1 MPEIQIPIQPVEDPI
16 LCSPYE
22 EPGLHWLYDTKT
34 GTPSKVPARREASYW
49 YKSERTGSAQRSL
62 LTEEE
67 RDDLPL
73 VNALREDVRR
83 WRRSGWQNASE
94 TTKKLLRHWWREDRT
109 RRLFFCQLE
118 AAETILY
125 LREILAAGRKP
136 RWKPQLSP
144 DEFRML
150 EAGRNPRP
158 GEWVAKVAQ
167 HPKLTDVPNEAGAAP
182 IPRHACK
189 MATGAGKTVV
199 MSMLIAWAFC
209 NRGTK
214 PGDPRY
220 PRRVLVVCPNLTIR
234 ERLGVLRPGAPG
246 NYYER
251 FDIVPSPLRPELAKG
266 KVRVTN
272 WHVLSPEPDVIPVGG
287 VPVGRLGDETP
298 EAFART
304 RLGDLWDDEPLM
316 VLNDEGHHAYRPAP
330 VGGKARLSSEEKA
343 DREQATVWVS
353 GLDRIHAACGI
364 RLCVDLSAMPFYLH
378 GSGYPEGSP
387 FPWIVSDF
395 SLVDAIESGIT
406 KIPRLPAIDSTGRP
420 DPVYFKL
427 WEHVTRRLKPGD
439 RLPGGKPKPEAAYR
453 EAEAALLTLAGEWK
467 ERFDQLQAS
476 APGQDRTP
484 PVMIAVCDN
493 TDLAEHFH
501 RMISG
506 EERVEA
512 AGAGGSGTAAAGAAD
527 EDEDENGGNGDH
539 GGNSGNGE
547 GGDGEGGSPEG
558 RRKKKAK
565 AVKRYGAGLPGFP
578 ELWNRDGA
586 EVTLRIDS
594 KLLAAAE
601 SEDPNATRKHAAED
615 LRKIVSTVGA
625 PGEPGEHI
633 RCVVSVNMLSEGW
646 DANNVT
652 HVLGLRAFHSQL
664 LCEQVVGRGL
674 RRMDYTPDP
683 ETGLLTAE
691 YVDVFGVPFS
701 LIPFKGRQPGGGP
714 PPEDHPK
721 HEVKALPERKAFE
734 IRFPIVEG
742 YVVSLKKNRVIC
754 DLDAV
759 ERTSLD
765 PWATPTAAFVRP
777 QVGYQIGHPGAYG
790 GFGFEEV
797 DRRQYYESVH
807 PQTIAFAI
815 AVEIVRMLTQAA
827 YPGKER
833 LRCESR
839 RTLFPQVL
847 HIVSGYLRERV
858 DLNGLHPCDV
868 GLQTYARRIVDLLV
882 AAILPDDSKDEAPLL
897 PRLNRYRPI
906 GSTESVHFKTVK
918 PVQATV
924 ASHLNH
930 VACDTGAWEQ
940 AATFRLETLA
950 KAGVVC
956 CYARNDHLEF
966 NIPFELYG
974 TPRAYEPDFIVRMVN
989 GLNVVLEIKGRSHD
1003 DTDVKHQAARRW
1015 MAAVNHWGR
1024 LGEWAFLVC
1033 RDPQRLDA
1041 DFAKLV
1047 DARTAREGPK
1057 QHAPLRR

>member
-1 MPEIQIPIQPVEDPI
+1 MPEEPRIPIQPVEKPI

-22 EPGLHWLYDTKT
+22 EPGLHWLYDTRT
-34 GTPSKVPARREASYW
+34 GVPSKVPERREASYW
-49 YKSERTGSAQRSL
+49 YKSERAGSAQRSL

-73 VNALREDVRR
+73 VNALRDDVRR
-83 WRRSGWQNASE
+83 WRKSGWRNASE
-94 TTKKLLRHWWREDRT
+94 TTKKLLRHWWREERM

-118 AAETILY
+118 AAETVIY

-136 RWKPQLSP
+136 RWKPRLSP

-158 GEWVAKVAQ
+158 GEWVANVAQ
-167 HPKLTDVPNEAGAAP
+167 HPKLVDVPNEAGAAP
-182 IPRHACK
+182 IPRYACK

-234 ERLGVLRPGAPG
+234 ERLGVLRPGDPG
-246 NYYER
+246 NYYEK
-251 FDIVPSPLRPELAKG
+251 FDVVPSPLRSELAKG
-266 KVRVTN
+266 KVLVTN
-272 WHVLSPEPDVIPVGG
+272 WHVLSPEPDVITVGG
-287 VPVGRLGDETP
+287 VPIGKLGDETP
-298 EAFART
+298 EAFARS

-330 VGGKARLSSEEKA
+330 VGGKAKLSSEEKA
-343 DREQATVWVS
+343 DREEATVWVS
-353 GLDRIHAACGI
+353 GLDRINAACGI
-364 RLCVDLSAMPFYLH
+364 RLCVDLSATPFYLQ

-427 WEHVTRRLKPGD
+427 WEHVAKRLKPGD
-439 RLPGGKPKPEAAYR
+439 RLPGGKPKPGAVWR

-467 ERFDQLQAS
+467 ERFDQVQAS

-493 TDLAEHFH
+493 TDVAEHVH

-506 EERVEA
+506 EALVEA
-512 AGAGGSGTAAAGAAD
+512 AGAAEEAE
-527 EDEDENGGNGDH
+527 EDED
-539 GGNSGNGE
+539 
-547 GGDGEGGSPEG
+547 DGEGDSPQG
-558 RRKKKAK
+558 RRRKKKPK
-565 AVKRYGAGLPGFP
+565 SVKRFDAGLPGFP

-601 SEDPNATRKHAAED
+601 SEDPKATRKHAAEE
-615 LRKIVSTVGA
+615 LRKIVSTVGV
-625 PGEPGEHI
+625 PGEPGERI

-652 HVLGLRAFHSQL
+652 HILGLRAFHSQL

-714 PPEDHPK
+714 PPEDRPR
-721 HEVKALPERKAFE
+721 HEVMALSERKAFE

-742 YVVSLKKNRVIC
+742 YVVSLKKSRIAC
-754 DLDAV
+754 DLDRV

-797 DRRQYYESVH
+797 DRRRYYESVH

-815 AVEIVRMLTQAA
+815 AVEIVRALTDAA
-827 YPGKER
+827 HPGKER
-833 LRCESR
+833 LRSESR

-847 HIVSGYLRERV
+847 RVVQDYIRERV

-882 AAILPDDSKDEAPLL
+882 AAITPDDSEGEAPLL

-906 GSTESVHFKTVK
+906 GSTGSVHFKTVK
-918 PVQATV
+918 PVQATI

-930 VACDTGAWEQ
+930 VACDTGSWEQ
-940 AATFRLETLA
+940 AAAFRLEKLA
-950 KAGVVC
+950 KDGFVR

-974 TPRAYEPDFIVRMVN
+974 APRAYEPDFIVRLANGVN
-989 GLNVVLEIKGRSHD
+989 VLLEIKGRTHD

-1015 MAAVNHWGR
+1015 VAAVNHWGR

-1033 RDPQRLDA
+1033 RNPQSLDGDLA
-1041 DFAKLV
+1041 NLV
-1047 DARTAREGPK
+1047 ERAASFPVR
-1057 QHAPLRR
+1057 

>member
-1 MPEIQIPIQPVEDPI
+1 MPEPRIPIQPVEDPI

-34 GTPSKVPARREASYW
+34 GRPSKVPARREASYW

-73 VNALREDVRR
+73 VNALRDDVRR
-83 WRRSGWQNASE
+83 WRKSGWQNASE

-118 AAETILY
+118 AAETIVY

-136 RWKPQLSP
+136 RWKPRLAP

-158 GEWVAKVAQ
+158 DEWVARVAQ
-167 HPKLTDVPNEAGAAP
+167 HPKLSDVPNEAGAAP
-182 IPRHACK
+182 IPRYACK

-214 PGDPRY
+214 PGDERY

-246 NYYER
+246 NYYEK
-251 FDIVPSPLRPELAKG
+251 FDVVPTSLRPELAKG
-266 KVRVTN
+266 KVLVTN
-272 WHVLSPEPDVIPVGG
+272 WHVLSPEPDVITVGG

-298 EAFART
+298 EAFARG

-330 VGGKARLSSEEKA
+330 VGGKTRLSSEEKA
-343 DREQATVWVS
+343 DREEATVWVS
-353 GLDRIHAACGI
+353 GLDRINAACGI
-364 RLCVDLSAMPFYLH
+364 GLCVDLSATPFYLQ

-406 KIPRLPAIDSTGRP
+406 KIPRLPAIDSTGHP

-427 WEHVTRRLKPGD
+427 WEHVVKRLKPGD
-439 RLPGGKPKPEAAYR
+439 RLPGGKPKPEAAWR

-467 ERFDQLQAS
+467 ERFDQVQAS

-493 TDLAEHFH
+493 TDVAEHFH

-506 EERVEA
+506 EELVEA
-512 AGAGGSGTAAAGAAD
+512 AGEAGEAGAAEEAE
-527 EDEDENGGNGDH
+527 EDED
-539 GGNSGNGE
+539 
-547 GGDGEGGSPEG
+547 DGEGDSPRG
-558 RRKKKAK
+558 RRKKKPK
-565 AVKRYGAGLPGFP
+565 AVKRHGAGLPGFP

-601 SEDPNATRKHAAED
+601 SEDPKATRKHAAEE

-625 PGEPGEHI
+625 PGEPGERI

-652 HVLGLRAFHSQL
+652 HILGLRAFHSQL

-683 ETGLLTAE
+683 ETGLLSAE
-691 YVDVFGVPFS
+691 YVDIFGVPFS

-714 PPEDHPK
+714 PPEDRPR
-721 HEVKALPERKAFE
+721 HEVMALPERKAFE

-742 YVVSLKKNRVIC
+742 YVVSLKKSRIAC
-754 DLDAV
+754 DLDGV

-797 DRRQYYESVH
+797 DRRRYYESVH

-815 AVEIVRMLTQAA
+815 AVEIVRALTDAA
-827 YPGKER
+827 RPGKER

-847 HIVSGYLRERV
+847 RIVSDYIRERV

-868 GLQTYARRIVDLLV
+868 GLQTYARRIVDLLA
-882 AAILPDDSKDEAPLL
+882 AAIVPDDSEGEAPLL

-906 GSTESVHFKTVK
+906 GSTGSVHFKTVK
-918 PVQATV
+918 PVQATI

-930 VACDTGAWEQ
+930 VACDTGTWEQ
-940 AATFRLETLA
+940 AAAFQLEKLA
-950 KAGVVC
+950 NAGVVH

-974 TPRAYEPDFIVRMVN
+974 TPRAYEPDFIVKLAN
-989 GLNVVLEIKGRSHD
+989 GVHVVLEIKGRTHD

-1015 MAAVNHWGR
+1015 VAAVNHWGR
-1024 LGEWAFLVC
+1024 LGEWDFLVC
-1033 RDPQRLDA
+1033 RDPQSLDA
-1041 DFAKLV
+1041 GFAKLMEV
-1047 DARTAREGPK
+1047 S
-1057 QHAPLRR
+1057 

>member
-1 MPEIQIPIQPVEDPI
+1 MPEIQIPIQPVEAPI

-34 GTPSKVPARREASYW
+34 GRPSKVQARREASYW

-62 LTEEE
+62 LAEEE

-73 VNALREDVRR
+73 VNALRDDVRR
-83 WRRSGWQNASE
+83 WRKSGWQNASE

-118 AAETILY
+118 AAETIVY

-136 RWKPQLSP
+136 RWKPQLAP

-158 GEWVAKVAQ
+158 DEWVAKVAQ
-167 HPKLTDVPNEAGAAP
+167 HPKLSDLPNEAGAAP
-182 IPRHACK
+182 IPRYACK

-199 MSMLIAWAFC
+199 MSMLISWAFC

-234 ERLGVLRPGAPG
+234 ERLSVLRPGDPG
-246 NYYER
+246 NYYEK
-251 FDIVPSPLRPELAKG
+251 FDIVPSSLRPELAKG
-266 KVRVTN
+266 KVLVTN
-272 WHVLSPEPDVIPVGG
+272 WHVLSPESDVITVGG
-287 VPVGRLGDETP
+287 VPVGKLGDETP
-298 EAFART
+298 EAFARG

-330 VGGKARLSSEEKA
+330 VGEKTKLSSEEKA
-343 DREQATVWVS
+343 DREEATVWVS
-353 GLDRIHAACGI
+353 GLDRINAACGI
-364 RLCVDLSAMPFYLH
+364 GLCVDLSATPFYLH

-420 DPVYFKL
+420 DPVYFRL
-427 WEHVTRRLKPGD
+427 WEHVAKRLKPGD

-467 ERFDQLQAS
+467 ERFDQVQAS

-493 TDLAEHFH
+493 TDVAEHFH

-506 EERVEA
+506 EELV
-512 AGAGGSGTAAAGAAD
+512 AAAGAAD
-527 EDEDENGGNGDH
+527 EMEDDDDGD
-539 GGNSGNGE
+539 
-547 GGDGEGGSPEG
+547 SPESP
-558 RRKKKAK
+558 RNKSKKPK

-586 EVTLRIDS
+586 EVALRIDS

-601 SEDPNATRKHAAED
+601 SEDPKATRKHAAEE

-625 PGEPGEHI
+625 PGEPGERI

-652 HVLGLRAFHSQL
+652 HILGLRAFHSQL

-714 PPEDHPK
+714 PPEDRPR
-721 HEVKALPERKAFE
+721 HEVMALPERKAFE

-742 YVVSLKKNRVIC
+742 YVVSLKKNRIAC

-797 DRRQYYESVH
+797 DRRQYYDSVH

-815 AVEIVRMLTQAA
+815 AVEIVRALTEAA
-827 YPGKER
+827 HPGKER

-847 HIVSGYLRERV
+847 RIVSDYVRERV

-882 AAILPDDSKDEAPLL
+882 AAIMPDDSKDEAPLL

-906 GSTESVHFKTVK
+906 GSTGSVHFKTVK

-930 VACDTGAWEQ
+930 VACDTGTWEQ
-940 AATFRLETLA
+940 AATFRLEKLA
-950 KAGVVC
+950 NDGIVH
-956 CYARNDHLEF
+956 CYARNDRLEF

-974 TPRAYEPDFIVRMVN
+974 TPRAYEPDFIVKLAN
-989 GLNVVLEIKGRSHD
+989 GLNVVLEIKGRSHE

-1015 MAAVNHWGR
+1015 VSAVNHWGR
-1024 LGEWAFLVC
+1024 LGEWRFLVC
-1033 RDPQRLDA
+1033 RNPQSLDA
-1041 DFAKLV
+1041 DFANLIE
-1047 DARTAREGPK
+1047 ARGAAMEQGRSSPDGVSGVNAA
-1057 QHAPLRR
+1057 APAVAPRGQ

>member
-1 MPEIQIPIQPVEDPI
+1 MPEPRIPIQPVEDPI
-16 LCSPYE
+16 LCSPYK
-22 EPGLHWLYDTKT
+22 EPDRHWLYDTRT
-34 GTPSKVPARREASYW
+34 GVPSKVQARREASYW

-73 VNALREDVRR
+73 VNALRDDVRR
-83 WRRSGWQNASE
+83 WRKSGWQSASE

-118 AAETILY
+118 AAETIVY

-136 RWKPQLSP
+136 RWKPRLAP

-158 GEWVAKVAQ
+158 DEWVATVAQ
-167 HPKLTDVPNEAGAAP
+167 HPKLSDVPNEAGAAP
-182 IPRHACK
+182 IPRYACK

-246 NYYER
+246 NYYEK
-251 FDIVPSPLRPELAKG
+251 FDVVPSSLRPELAKG
-266 KVRVTN
+266 KVLVTN
-272 WHVLSPEPDVIPVGG
+272 WHVLSPEPDVITVGG
-287 VPVGRLGDETP
+287 VPVGKLGDETP
-298 EAFART
+298 EAFARG

-330 VGGKARLSSEEKA
+330 VGEKTKLSSEEKA
-343 DREQATVWVS
+343 DREEATVWVS
-353 GLDRIHAACGI
+353 GLDRINAACGI
-364 RLCVDLSAMPFYLH
+364 RLCVDLSATPFYLQ

-427 WEHVTRRLKPGD
+427 WEHVMKRLKPGD
-439 RLPGGKPKPEAAYR
+439 RLPGGKPKPEAAWR

-467 ERFDQLQAS
+467 ERFDQVQAS

-493 TDLAEHFH
+493 TDVAEHFH

-506 EERVEA
+506 EELEA
-512 AGAGGSGTAAAGAAD
+512 ARVAEEEGV
-527 EDEDENGGNGDH
+527 EDDGDDD
-539 GGNSGNGE
+539 
-547 GGDGEGGSPEG
+547 GDSPRG
-558 RRKKKAK
+558 PRKKKPK
-565 AVKRYGAGLPGFP
+565 AVKRHGAGLPGFP

-601 SEDPNATRKHAAED
+601 SEDPKATRKHAAEE

-625 PGEPGEHI
+625 PGEPGERI

-652 HVLGLRAFHSQL
+652 HILGLRAFHSQL

-714 PPEDHPK
+714 PPEDRPR
-721 HEVKALPERKAFE
+721 HEVMALPERKAFE

-742 YVVSLKKNRVIC
+742 YVVSLKKNRVAC

-797 DRRQYYESVH
+797 DRRQYYDSVH

-815 AVEIVRMLTQAA
+815 AVEIVRALTDAA
-827 YPGKER
+827 HPGKER

-847 HIVSGYLRERV
+847 RIVSDYIRERV

-882 AAILPDDSKDEAPLL
+882 AAIVPDDSEDEAPLL

-906 GSTESVHFKTVK
+906 GSTGSVHFKTVK
-918 PVQATV
+918 PVQATS

-930 VACDTGAWEQ
+930 VACDTGTWEQ
-940 AATFRLETLA
+940 AAAFRLEKLA
-950 KAGVVC
+950 NDGVVH

-974 TPRAYEPDFIVRMVN
+974 TPRAYEPDFIVKLAN
-989 GLNVVLEIKGRSHD
+989 GLAVVLEIKGRSHE

-1015 MAAVNHWGR
+1015 VSAVNHWGR
-1024 LGEWAFLVC
+1024 LGEWRFLVC
-1033 RDPQRLDA
+1033 RNPQLLDA
-1041 DFAKLV
+1041 GFAKLV
-1047 DARTAREGPK
+1047 DARMARESPK
-1057 QHAPLRR
+1057 QHTR

>member
-1 MPEIQIPIQPVEDPI
+1 MPEPRIPIQPVEDPI

-22 EPGLHWLYDTKT
+22 EPGLHWLYDTRT
-34 GTPSKVPARREASYW
+34 GVPSKVPARREASYW

-73 VNALREDVRR
+73 VNALRDDVRR
-83 WRRSGWQNASE
+83 WRKSGWQNASE

-118 AAETILY
+118 AAETIVY
-125 LREILAAGRKP
+125 LREVLAAGRKP
-136 RWKPQLSP
+136 RWKPRLAP

-158 GEWVAKVAQ
+158 DEWVARVAQ
-167 HPKLTDVPNEAGAAP
+167 HPKLSDVPNEAGAAS
-182 IPRHACK
+182 IPRYACK

-214 PGDPRY
+214 PGDERY

-246 NYYER
+246 NYYEK
-251 FDIVPSPLRPELAKG
+251 FDVVPTSLRPELAKG
-266 KVRVTN
+266 KVLVTN
-272 WHVLSPEPDVIPVGG
+272 WHVLSPEPDVISVGG
-287 VPVGRLGDETP
+287 VPVGKLGDETP
-298 EAFART
+298 EAFARG

-330 VGGKARLSSEEKA
+330 VGGKTRLSSEEKA
-343 DREQATVWVS
+343 DREEATVWVS
-353 GLDRIHAACGI
+353 GLDRINAACGI
-364 RLCVDLSAMPFYLH
+364 GLCVDLSATPFYLQ

-427 WEHVTRRLKPGD
+427 WEHVVKRLKPGD
-439 RLPGGKPKPEAAYR
+439 RLPGGKPKPEAAWR

-467 ERFDQLQAS
+467 ERFDQVQAS

-493 TDLAEHFH
+493 TDVAEHFH

-506 EERVEA
+506 EEVVEA
-512 AGAGGSGTAAAGAAD
+512 AGVAGAAGAAEEAE
-527 EDEDENGGNGDH
+527 EDED
-539 GGNSGNGE
+539 
-547 GGDGEGGSPEG
+547 DGEGDSPRG
-558 RRKKKAK
+558 RRKKKPK
-565 AVKRYGAGLPGFP
+565 AVKRHGAGLPGFP

-601 SEDPNATRKHAAED
+601 SEDPKATRKHAAEE

-625 PGEPGEHI
+625 PGEPGERI

-652 HVLGLRAFHSQL
+652 HILGLRAFHSQL

-714 PPEDHPK
+714 PPEDRPR
-721 HEVKALPERKAFE
+721 HEVMALPERKAFE

-742 YVVSLKKNRVIC
+742 YVVSLQKSRIAC
-754 DLDAV
+754 DLDRV

-797 DRRQYYESVH
+797 DRRRYYESVH

-815 AVEIVRMLTQAA
+815 VVEIVRALTDAA
-827 YPGKER
+827 HPGKER

-847 HIVSGYLRERV
+847 RIVSDYIRERV

-882 AAILPDDSKDEAPLL
+882 AAIVPDDSEGEAPLL

-906 GSTESVHFKTVK
+906 GSTGSVHFKTVK
-918 PVQATV
+918 PVQATI

-930 VACDTGAWEQ
+930 VACDTGTWEQ
-940 AATFRLETLA
+940 AAAFRLEKLA
-950 KAGVVC
+950 KDGLVH

-974 TPRAYEPDFIVRMVN
+974 TPRAYEPDFIVKLEN
-989 GLNVVLEIKGRSHD
+989 GVHVVLEIKGRTHE

-1015 MAAVNHWGR
+1015 VAAVNHWGR
-1024 LGEWAFLVC
+1024 LGEWDFLVC
-1033 RDPQRLDA
+1033 RDPQSLDA

-1047 DARTAREGPK
+1047 EVS
-1057 QHAPLRR
+1057 

>member
-1 MPEIQIPIQPVEDPI
+1 MPEPQIPIQPVEDPI

-34 GTPSKVPARREASYW
+34 GRPSKVQARREASYW

-62 LTEEE
+62 LAEEE

-73 VNALREDVRR
+73 VNALRDDVRR
-83 WRRSGWQNASE
+83 WRKSGWQNASE

-118 AAETILY
+118 AAETIVY

-136 RWKPQLSP
+136 RWKPQLAP

-158 GEWVAKVAQ
+158 DEWVARVAQ
-167 HPKLTDVPNEAGAAP
+167 HPKLSDLPNEAGAAP
-182 IPRHACK
+182 IPRYACK

-234 ERLGVLRPGAPG
+234 ERLSVLRPGDPG
-246 NYYER
+246 NYYEK
-251 FDIVPSPLRPELAKG
+251 FDVVPSSLRPELAKG
-266 KVRVTN
+266 KVLVTN
-272 WHVLSPEPDVIPVGG
+272 WHVLSPEPDVITVGG
-287 VPVGRLGDETP
+287 VPVGKLGDETP
-298 EAFART
+298 EAFARG

-330 VGGKARLSSEEKA
+330 VGEKTKLSSEEKA
-343 DREQATVWVS
+343 DREEATVWVS
-353 GLDRIHAACGI
+353 GLDRINAACGI
-364 RLCVDLSAMPFYLH
+364 GLCVDLSATPFYLH

-420 DPVYFKL
+420 DPVYFRL
-427 WEHVTRRLKPGD
+427 WEHVAKRLKPGD

-467 ERFDQLQAS
+467 ERFDQVQAS

-493 TDLAEHFH
+493 TDVAEHFH

-506 EERVEA
+506 EELV
-512 AGAGGSGTAAAGAAD
+512 AAGAAD
-527 EDEDENGGNGDH
+527 EMEDDDDDDGD
-539 GGNSGNGE
+539 
-547 GGDGEGGSPEG
+547 SPESP
-558 RRKKKAK
+558 RNKSKKPK

-601 SEDPNATRKHAAED
+601 SEDPKATRKHAAEE

-625 PGEPGEHI
+625 PGEPGERI

-652 HVLGLRAFHSQL
+652 HILGLRAFHSQL

-714 PPEDHPK
+714 PPEDRPR
-721 HEVKALPERKAFE
+721 HEVMALPERKAFE

-742 YVVSLKKNRVIC
+742 YVVSLKKNRIAC

-797 DRRQYYESVH
+797 DRRQYYDSVH

-815 AVEIVRMLTQAA
+815 AVEIVRALTEAA
-827 YPGKER
+827 HPGKER

-847 HIVSGYLRERV
+847 RIVSDYVRERV

-882 AAILPDDSKDEAPLL
+882 AAIMPDDSKDEAPLL

-906 GSTESVHFKTVK
+906 GSTGSVHFKTVK
-918 PVQATV
+918 PVQATF

-930 VACDTGAWEQ
+930 VACDTGTWEQ
-940 AATFRLETLA
+940 AATFRLEKLA
-950 KAGVVC
+950 NDGIVH
-956 CYARNDHLEF
+956 CYARNDRLEF

-974 TPRAYEPDFIVRMVN
+974 TPRAYEPDFIVKLAN
-989 GLNVVLEIKGRSHD
+989 GLNVVLEIKGRSHE

-1015 MAAVNHWGR
+1015 VSAVNHWGR
-1024 LGEWAFLVC
+1024 LGEWRFLVC
-1033 RDPQRLDA
+1033 RNPQSLDA
-1041 DFAKLV
+1041 DFANLI
-1047 DARTAREGPK
+1047 DARGAGMEQSRSWPDGVSGV
-1057 QHAPLRR
+1057 HAAAPAVAPRGQ

>member
-1 MPEIQIPIQPVEDPI
+1 MPEIRIPIQPVEDPI

-22 EPGLHWLYDTKT
+22 EPGQHWLYDMQT
-34 GTPSKVPARREASYW
+34 GQPSKVPARREASYW

-62 LTEEE
+62 ALLAEEE

-73 VNALREDVRR
+73 VNALRADVRR
-83 WRRSGWQNASE
+83 WRESGWQNASE
-94 TTKKLLRHWWREDRT
+94 TTKKLLRHWQREDRT

-118 AAETILY
+118 AVETIIY
-125 LREILAAGRKP
+125 LREILAAGRRA

-158 GEWVAKVAQ
+158 GEWVANVAQ
-167 HPKLTDVPNEAGAAP
+167 HPKLADVPNETGAAP
-182 IPRHACK
+182 IPRYACK

-220 PRRVLVVCPNLTIR
+220 PRRVLAVCPNLTIR
-234 ERLGVLRPGAPG
+234 ERLSVLRPGAPD

-251 FDIVPSPLRPELAKG
+251 FDLVPSPLRPELAKG
-266 KVRVTN
+266 KVLVTN
-272 WHVLSPEPDVIPVGG
+272 WHVLSPESDVITVGG
-287 VPVGRLGDETP
+287 VPVGKLGDETP
-298 EAFART
+298 EAFARG

-330 VGGKARLSSEEKA
+330 VGEKAKLSSEEKA
-343 DREQATVWVS
+343 DREEATVWVS
-353 GLDRIHAACGI
+353 GLDRINAACGV
-364 RLCVDLSAMPFYLH
+364 RFCVDLSATPFYLH

-406 KIPRLPAIDSTGRP
+406 KIPRLPVIDSTGRP
-420 DPVYFKL
+420 DPVYFRL
-427 WEHVTRRLKPGD
+427 WEHVTRNLGPGD

-453 EAEAALLTLAGEWK
+453 EAEAALLTLAGQWK
-467 ERFDQLQAS
+467 ERFDQMRTS
-476 APGQDRTP
+476 APGQERTP

-493 TDLAEHFH
+493 TDVAQHFH
-501 RMISG
+501 RKISG
-506 EERVEA
+506 EELVEEA
-512 AGAGGSGTAAAGAAD
+512 EEIEGEAEPEDGAGDA
-527 EDEDENGGNGDH
+527 
-539 GGNSGNGE
+539 
-547 GGDGEGGSPEG
+547 PEG
-558 RRKKKAK
+558 PRGRKKKPK
-565 AVKRYGAGLPGFP
+565 PVKRHGAGLPGFSD
-578 ELWNRDGA
+578 LWNREGG

-601 SEDPNATRKHAAED
+601 SEDPKATRKHAAEE
-615 LRKIVSTVGA
+615 LRKIVSTVGT

-652 HVLGLRAFHSQL
+652 HILGLRAFHSQL

-701 LIPFKGRQPGGGP
+701 LIPFKGRPPGGGP
-714 PPEDHPK
+714 PPEDRPK
-721 HEVKALPERKAFE
+721 HEVMALPERKAFE

-742 YVVSLKKNRVIC
+742 YVVSLRKNRIAC
-754 DLDAV
+754 DLDTV

-765 PWATPTAAFVRP
+765 PWTTPTAAFVRP
-777 QVGYQIGHPGAYG
+777 QVGYQIGHPRAYG
-790 GFGFEEV
+790 GFEFGFEEV
-797 DRRQYYESVH
+797 DRRQYYASVH
-807 PQTIAFAI
+807 PQTIEFAI
-815 AVEIVRMLTQAA
+815 AAEIVRSLTDAA
-827 YPGKER
+827 HPGKER
-833 LRCESR
+833 LRRESR

-847 HIVSGYLRERV
+847 CIVQDYIRERV
-858 DLNGLHPCDV
+858 DLNGLHPCDI

-882 AAILPDDSKDEAPLL
+882 AAILPDDSEGEAPLL

-906 GSTESVHFKTVK
+906 GSTGSVHFKTVK
-918 PVQATV
+918 PVQATI

-930 VACDTGAWEQ
+930 VACDTGSWEQ
-940 AATFRLETLA
+940 AAAFRLEKLA
-950 KAGVVC
+950 KDGLVR

-974 TPRAYEPDFIVRMVN
+974 APRAYEPDFIVRLAN
-989 GLNVVLEIKGRSHD
+989 GLHVVLEIKGRTHD

-1015 MAAVNHWGR
+1015 VAVINRWAGLGR
-1024 LGEWAFLVC
+1024 WAFLVC
-1033 RDPQRLDA
+1033 RNPQSLDGA
-1041 DFAKLV
+1041 LASLSETV
-1047 DARTAREGPK
+1047 VRGAHNG
-1057 QHAPLRR
+1057 HAAVRGG